1 MKSWRG
7 SLYLVLAE
15 EITVSSQIRAI
26 WEKLRENDCSDSFKA
41 DAKSN
46 FFTRTCCQ
54 THKKHNKREP
64 GLLKEEFRCPE
75 MLCLCSKTY
84 CCYDYKSD
92 KFIFISKGLNKRVLD
107 DSGYG
112 VMAIHR
118 RVLDEAINLA
128 STNRGLRTINLM
140 VATYEQTKERLGY
153 FYPKRQVQDNGNLTK
168 PLKL

>member
-1 MKSWRG
+1 
-7 SLYLVLAE
+7 
-15 EITVSSQIRAI
+15 
-26 WEKLRENDCSDSFKA
+26 
-41 DAKSN
+41 
-46 FFTRTCCQ
+46 
-54 THKKHNKREP
+54 
-64 GLLKEEFRCPE
+64 

-84 CCYDYKSD
+84 CCYDYKSH
-92 KFIFISKGLNKRVLD
+92 KFNFISKGLNKRVLD

-128 STNRGLRTINLM
+128 STDRGLRTINLM
-140 VATYEQTKERLGY
+140 VATYEQTKKRLGY